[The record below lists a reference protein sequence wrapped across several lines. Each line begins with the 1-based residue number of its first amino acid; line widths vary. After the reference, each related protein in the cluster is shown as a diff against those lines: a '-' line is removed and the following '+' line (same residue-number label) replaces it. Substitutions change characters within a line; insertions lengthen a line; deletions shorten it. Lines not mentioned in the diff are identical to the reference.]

1 MVYGIRCTVYEI
13 RCMEMLM
20 VFGKR
25 YVINGECFMA
35 DPSAP
40 NSEAHNLKHV
50 HISWSRSETV
60 SKIIAQGFN
69 LVSGAPPWLPRDF
82 ALSANQRHALPME
95 KSWPSKMRKKT
106 ACIGWYGELFR
117 SGSID
122 QNRSSV
128 NWPLAKVL
136 QRHGDAETGF
146 KGL

>member
-1 MVYGIRCTVYEI
+1 MVYGLWFMVYGLWFMVYGLWFVVYGLWYMVYGLWFMVYGLWYMVYGIRCTVYEI

-69 LVSGAPPWLPRDF
+69 LVSGAPP
-82 ALSANQRHALPME
+82 
-95 KSWPSKMRKKT
+95 
-106 ACIGWYGELFR
+106 
-117 SGSID
+117 
-122 QNRSSV
+122 
-128 NWPLAKVL
+128 
-136 QRHGDAETGF
+136 
-146 KGL
+146 